1 MGAKQTVQ
9 KPDPKE
15 VAKEQKKV
23 VRGAQRK
30 LAREVTNIDRQE
42 KKTLTEIKK
51 MAEKG
56 QHGPA
61 KILSKDVARQRSQ
74 KNQYLMMGSQLKAME
89 MQMASSAM
97 NEQIMT
103 ALSGSTQ
110 VMMNVNENMD
120 VAGVRNTLMEFNK
133 QMGKAEMNQE
143 IMGDAM
149 DMMDGEGVGADADDV
164 YDGILGEIGL
174 AGANQVGNNIGTGVI
189 QGQQ

>member
-1 MGAKQTVQ
+1 
-9 KPDPKE
+9 
-15 VAKEQKKV
+15 
-23 VRGAQRK
+23 
-30 LAREVTNIDRQE
+30 
-42 KKTLTEIKK
+42 

-61 KILSKDVARQRSQ
+61 KILSKDIARQRQQ

-97 NEQIMT
+97 NETIMT

-110 VMMNVNENMD
+110 VMQNVNENMD

-149 DMMDGEGVGADADDV
+149 DMMDGNEVGADADDV
-164 YDGILGEIGL
+164 YNGILGEIGL
-174 AGANQVGNNIGTGVI
+174 QGMSQVGNNVGTGVI
-189 QGQQ
+189 

>member
-1 MGAKQTVQ
+1 
-9 KPDPKE
+9 
-15 VAKEQKKV
+15 

-30 LAREVTNIDRQE
+30 LAREVTNIERQE
-42 KKTLTEIKK
+42 KKTMAEIKK

-61 KILSKDVARQRSQ
+61 KIMSKDVARQRKQ
-74 KNQYLMMGSQLKAME
+74 RDQYLMMGSQLKAME
-89 MQMASSAM
+89 MQMNSSSM

-143 IMGDAM
+143 MMGDAM
-149 DMMDGEGVGADADDV
+149 DMMDGEGVGTDADDV
-164 YDGILGEIGL
+164 YEGILGEIGL
-174 AGANQVGNNIGTGVI
+174 QGANQVGNNVGTGVI
-189 QGQQ
+189 